1 MIIILEGSLLYLT
14 LIIRYMIVRIFTVL
28 LFIFSS
34 ILSSELRIE
43 IKKGIK
49 DPIRIAIVPIVW
61 NLKSP
66 PREYLHKI
74 ISSDLESFGEFESLS
89 TKEMLSMPQAEE
101 EIFYRDWKLL
111 DVDYLVLGLA
121 SVGNNSK
128 EIVVN
133 FSIFNVTR
141 QRLLKRSIS
150 VGSLSYL
157 NSLAHV
163 ISDRIYKEINGLPGI
178 SSTKISYIN
187 QNNSSETKFFL
198 RVADIDG
205 RNDSIIFSSTEPLM
219 SPSWSS
225 DGKRLAYVSFEEG
238 TSRIYI
244 QEIYTG
250 RRKGLK
256 LEKGIN
262 SSPTWSPTD
271 RYLAAVLSREGNPDI
286 YRYDLKKD
294 TWKQLTSHFGIDTEP
309 DWSPDGRRIIFTSNR
324 SGSPQIYEMNVSNKK
339 IRRKTFEGTYNARA
353 RYTPDGKSFV
363 FVHRRGGLFHI
374 AVQNFRTGKLQIL
387 TDTTLDESPTIS
399 PNGKV
404 IIYATR
410 DGDKDILAGISIDG
424 KTRFILPTNT
434 GVVREPSWSPL
445 LVVSSGN

>member
-89 TKEMLSMPQAEE
+89 TKEMLSMPQTEE

-163 ISDRIYKEINGLPGI
+163 ISDRIYKEING
-178 SSTKISYIN
+178 
-187 QNNSSETKFFL
+187 
-198 RVADIDG
+198 
-205 RNDSIIFSSTEPLM
+205 
-219 SPSWSS
+219 
-225 DGKRLAYVSFEEG
+225 
-238 TSRIYI
+238 
-244 QEIYTG
+244 
-250 RRKGLK
+250 
-256 LEKGIN
+256 
-262 SSPTWSPTD
+262 
-271 RYLAAVLSREGNPDI
+271 
-286 YRYDLKKD
+286 
-294 TWKQLTSHFGIDTEP
+294 
-309 DWSPDGRRIIFTSNR
+309 
-324 SGSPQIYEMNVSNKK
+324 
-339 IRRKTFEGTYNARA
+339 
-353 RYTPDGKSFV
+353 
-363 FVHRRGGLFHI
+363 
-374 AVQNFRTGKLQIL
+374 
-387 TDTTLDESPTIS
+387 
-399 PNGKV
+399 
-404 IIYATR
+404 
-410 DGDKDILAGISIDG
+410 
-424 KTRFILPTNT
+424 
-434 GVVREPSWSPL
+434 
-445 LVVSSGN
+445 